1 MLNQINCCVI
11 ACVLAGANLL
21 QLLLFFNYS
30 LKLKS
35 KEIIL
40 ERRTEELEKKNGKEQ
55 RQINEL
61 KTEIEKLKEKQG

>member
-1 MLNQINCCVI
+1 MEKINCCVI
-11 ACVLAGANLL
+11 ACVLALANIL

-35 KEIIL
+35 KEVIL
-40 ERRTEELEKKNGKEQ
+40 EKRTEELEKKNGAEQ

-61 KTEIEKLKEKQG
+61 KEEIRKLKERHD

>member
-1 MLNQINCCVI
+1 MTEKINCCVI

-35 KEIIL
+35 KKIIL
-40 ERRTEELEKKNGKEQ
+40 ERRTEELEKKNGAEQ
-55 RQINEL
+55 KQINEL
-61 KTEIEKLKEKQG
+61 KEEVRKLQEKQ